1 MLVVTLSELDAIS
14 WNVHTSVAIFATGCI
29 VPLVVRLL
37 LTWSSFTL
45 LTASIGIISTRR
57 HPTRRREQRE
67 AGARAACDPHELPRD
82 RRPERGDVGSV
93 ESYELL
99 S

>member
-1 MLVVTLSELDAIS
+1 M
-14 WNVHTSVAIFATGCI
+14 
-29 VPLVVRLL
+29 PLVVRLL

-99 S
+99 SYSAEPHAPDRACASSASYTQIL